1 MIIAILALL
10 GVLIAAYLT
19 LYKLGYIGMLSCS
32 VGSCE
37 RVNSSRWATFLG
49 APVAAWGLVTYI
61 VLLALA
67 LSGLQGAALRAT
79 AWFTTLLSGWGVVF
93 SAWLTWLESF
103 VIRGYCIWCLTS
115 ATIMTLIFITSL
127 VALRQERRP
136 A

>member
-19 LYKLGYIGMLSCS
+19 LYKVGYIGTLSCS

-61 VLLALA
+61 VLLVLA
-67 LSGLQGAALRAT
+67 LSGLQGAALRTT
-79 AWFTTLLSGWGVVF
+79 AWLTTLLSGWGVLF

-115 ATIMTLIFITSL
+115 ATIMTLIFITCL